1 MKVRITTMSYQETKT
16 GASIFS
22 GALILTAYCL
32 YAFNPS
38 RLAAIAPG
46 DLKAWASTM
55 LIFIA
60 IGIGAIIVIQIV
72 FHILFSISLA
82 VRTKIEN
89 QHGDDKEIE
98 RAIDNEMV
106 EDERDRQ
113 IELKSMRIGFAVAGI
128 GFVGALL
135 ALVFNYS
142 PVVMLNILYLSFFT
156 GSLLE
161 GAGQL
166 YYYRR
171 GG

>member
-1 MKVRITTMSYQETKT
+1 MSYQETRT
-16 GASIFS
+16 STTIFS
-22 GALILTAYCL
+22 GILILAAYCI

-46 DLKAWASTM
+46 DLKPWAATM

-60 IGIGAIIVIQIV
+60 IGIAATIVIQIV

-82 VRTKIEN
+82 VKSTIEN
-89 QHGDDKEIE
+89 QESDDKEID
-98 RAIDNEMV
+98 RRIKREMV
-106 EDERDRQ
+106 EDERDKQ
-113 IELKSMRIGFAVAGI
+113 IELKSLRFGMAAAGI
-128 GFVGALL
+128 GFIGALL
-135 ALVFNYS
+135 SLVFNY
-142 PVVMLNILYLSFFT
+142 PPAVMLNILFLSFLV

-161 GAGQL
+161 GVGQL

>member
-1 MKVRITTMSYQETKT
+1 MSYQETKT

-22 GALILTAYCL
+22 GVLILAAYCI
-32 YAFNPS
+32 YAFNPT
-38 RLAAIAPG
+38 RLAAISAG
-46 DLKAWASTM
+46 DLKPWASTM

-60 IGIGAIIVIQIV
+60 IGIGATIVIQIV

-89 QHGDDKEIE
+89 QESDDKEIE
-98 RAIDNEMV
+98 RTINREMV
-106 EDERDRQ
+106 EDERDQQ

-128 GFVGALL
+128 GFVSALL
-135 ALVFNYS
+135 SLVFNYT
-142 PVVMLNILYLSFFT
+142 PAVMLNILYLSFFV

-161 GAGQL
+161 GVGQL
-166 YYYRR
+166 YYYRK

>member
-1 MKVRITTMSYQETKT
+1 MSYQETRT
-16 GASIFS
+16 SATILS
-22 GALILTAYCL
+22 GALILAAYCI

-38 RLAAIAPG
+38 RLAALPPG
-46 DLKAWASTM
+46 DLKSWAITM

-60 IGIGAIIVIQIV
+60 ISVGLTIVIQII
-72 FHILFSISLA
+72 FHVLFSISLA
-82 VRTKIEN
+82 VRSQIEN
-89 QHGDDKEIE
+89 QQSDGKDIE
-98 RAIDNEMV
+98 RTINRTINREMV
-106 EDERDRQ
+106 EDERDKQ
-113 IELKSMRIGFAVAGI
+113 ITLKSMRFGFIVAGI

-135 ALVFNYS
+135 SLVFNY
-142 PVVMLNILYLSFFT
+142 PPAVMLNILFLSFFV